1 MTLTETLLG
10 SALVIVST
18 LNLLSII
25 RLVKP
30 FEHPPEK
37 EESVAPQT
45 AETIETASHKQEPEA
60 APQQIPTTK
69 SEILAWRRKIISEIE
84 QERGSR
90 VIMMI
95 HKRELW
101 TGPGEDP
108 EIVLED
114 AETVL
119 QQIRR
124 TPPDVPIDLILHTP
138 GGVALAAEMMSM
150 AIKFHPEKV
159 TVIVP
164 FYAMSGGSL
173 MSLAA
178 DKIMM
183 ERYSMLGPV
192 DPQIPTPDGNT
203 WPAGSLESLVTLKP
217 LQKVSDR
224 MIVMADVAR
233 LEIENATA
241 FVMWLLEER
250 MSKENAKKVAE
261 FFAHGYMSHSTPITL
276 DVVKAVGLDVEEG
289 IPEKVYELFK
299 TFGFVPAS

>member
-1 MTLTETLLG
+1 MSVFETILGLALLIASAINLLLVFRSIKPLGSREKDKSEADRPVETLE
-10 SALVIVST
+10 ST
-18 LNLLSII
+18 GDQQTP
-25 RLVKP
+25 KP
-30 FEHPPEK
+30 D
-37 EESVAPQT
+37 T
-45 AETIETASHKQEPEA
+45 D
-60 APQQIPTTK
+60 QIPSTK
-69 SEILAWRRKIISEIE
+69 QGILAWRQRIIREIE
-84 QERGSR
+84 QERGSK
-90 VIMMI
+90 VITMI

-114 AETVL
+114 AETIL
-119 QQIRR
+119 QQIRS
-124 TPPDVPIDLILHTP
+124 TPPDKPIDLILHTP

-150 AIKFHPEKV
+150 AIKFHPENV

-178 DKIMM
+178 DKIKM

-233 LEIENATA
+233 LEIENAIA

-250 MSKENAKKVAE
+250 MSKEEAKRVAE

-289 IPEKVYELFK
+289 IPEKVYELFR
-299 TFGFVPAS
+299 TFGFVPTS

>member
-37 EESVAPQT
+37 EESVAAQT
-45 AETIETASHKQEPEA
+45 AETIETTSRKQEPEA

-69 SEILAWRRKIISEIE
+69 SEILAWRRKIINEIE

>member
-1 MTLTETLLG
+1 MTVLETILSLALLT
-10 SALVIVST
+10 A
-18 LNLLSII
+18 SII
-25 RLVKP
+25 NILLVHRFVKP
-30 FEHPPEK
+30 SEHREEK
-37 EESVAPQT
+37 DESIVDQPVEAVEPT
-45 AETIETASHKQEPEA
+45 SDKHEPETATDH
-60 APQQIPTTK
+60 IPTTK
-69 SEILAWRRKIISEIE
+69 SEILAWRQRIIREIE

-90 VIMMI
+90 VITMI

-108 EIVLED
+108 EIGLED

-119 QQIRR
+119 QQIRS
-124 TPPDVPIDLILHTP
+124 TPPDRPIDLILHTP
-138 GGVALAAEMMSM
+138 GGVALAAEMMAM

-159 TVIVP
+159 TVLVP

-178 DKIMM
+178 DKIIM

-203 WPAGSLESLVTLKP
+203 WPAGSLESLVSLKQ
-217 LQKVSDR
+217 LEKVSDR

-233 LEIENATA
+233 LEIENAIA

-250 MSKENAKKVAE
+250 MTKEQSKRVWSSSLTDTC
-261 FFAHGYMSHSTPITL
+261 HIQHQSPWTL
-276 DVVKAVGLDVEEG
+276 RRLWD
-289 IPEKVYELFK
+289 
-299 TFGFVPAS
+299 

>member
-1 MTLTETLLG
+1 MTLLETVLG
-10 SALVIVST
+10 SALVLAST
-18 LNLLSII
+18 LSLLSVI
-25 RLVKP
+25 RPTRLFVHRSRREEIAANQAVEIMKSASDKP
-30 FEHPPEK
+30 
-37 EESVAPQT
+37 
-45 AETIETASHKQEPEA
+45 EPEA
-60 APQQIPTTK
+60 VSQLVPTTK
-69 SEILAWRRKIISEIE
+69 SEILAWRRKIISAIE

-90 VIMMI
+90 VITMI

-108 EIVLED
+108 EIGLED

-119 QQIRR
+119 QQIRS
-124 TPPDVPIDLILHTP
+124 TPPNVPIDLILHTP

-178 DKIMM
+178 DKILM

-203 WPAGSLESLVTLKP
+203 WAAGSLETLVTLKP

-224 MIVMADVAR
+224 MIVMTDVAR
-233 LEIENATA
+233 LEIENAIA

-250 MSKENAKKVAE
+250 MSKENAKRVAE

-276 DVVKAVGLDVEEG
+276 DVVKAVGLEVEEG
-289 IPEKVYELFK
+289 VPEKVYELFK